1 MRVRNDENC
10 NESKKNFVI
19 AQSSVTSQNNISASK
34 FNASFE
40 RKIERLWRQSSDAG
54 WSFNDFAVH
63 LLEVLI
69 ILRNRDALKLA
80 SAANQKVVVS

>member
-1 MRVRNDENC
+1 MRVRDVENC
-10 NESKKNFVI
+10 NEGKKNSVI
-19 AQSSVTSQNNISASK
+19 ANASTASKNNISVSK
-34 FNASFE
+34 FNSSFE

-63 LLEVLI
+63 LLEVLV

-80 SAANQKVVVS
+80 SAVSQKVVVS